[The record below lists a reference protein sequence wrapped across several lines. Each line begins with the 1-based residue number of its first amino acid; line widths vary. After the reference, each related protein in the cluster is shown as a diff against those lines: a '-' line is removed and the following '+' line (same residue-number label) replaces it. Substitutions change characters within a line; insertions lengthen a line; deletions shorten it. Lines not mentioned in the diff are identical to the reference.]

1 MDTNAFLYWW
11 LVTEKTDGEGL
22 VNINLSNNTYT
33 LNKRLFTLGNYA
45 RFVRPEYVRIDA
57 TANPAANIFTTA
69 YRDPASNQFVVVVI
83 NDNPT
88 TQTIDLTPSGFSATS
103 VTPYVT
109 DSTRNLVQLASVP
122 LASVSLAAKSVTTF
136 VGSRDG
142 RWSDQHPAGHSY
154 PDQHPQR
161 DCHAQRPDQYASG
174 DTRRN

>member
-1 MDTNAFLYWW
+1 MVHDFMRVDTNAFLYWW
-11 LVTEKTDGEGL
+11 LVTEKTNGEGL
-22 VNINLSNNTYT
+22 VNINRSNNTYT

-83 NDNPT
+83 NDNAT
-88 TQTIDLTPSGFSATS
+88 TQTIDLIPNGFSAGS

-109 DSTRNLVQLASVP
+109 DSTRNLVQLASVA

-136 VGSRDG
+136 VGTGTIGDPPYKVYLPHVDSMEG
-142 RWSDQHPAGHSY
+142 ANLSASWGPAGW
-154 PDQHPQR
+154 
-161 DCHAQRPDQYASG
+161 
-174 DTRRN
+174 